1 MILTNMGC
9 GCDATDEIAPPLIR
23 GRGFDPWHGENS
35 VGSTTRRMG
44 PYLMRIRISRAPM
57 QLVSSGRVRTFI
69 KKFKTVVTSSATQ
82 WSFSSKTY
90 PQNHHSF
97 KSQENNNNN
106 NKPKIGFE
114 SLASA
119 GLVTITTTTEVVDTI
134 HRPYGTQIG
143 AQYSSSRTHHQAN
156 LIPTVNLSP
165 AQKTSPI
172 SGVVGTTELRGA
184 PRISPGPAQ
193 LTIFYAGSVS
203 VYDNISPEKAQA
215 IMLLAGNA
223 PAAPVQTIPNV
234 DKFHGTSPSNFSSLI
249 PISSRGTSQSVGAF
263 NHNNTNE
270 SSIIRSIGVLNS
282 SSSTTSLS
290 KIVTSQDSHRPP
302 SHNLSAIPQARRASL
317 ARFLEKRKD
326 RVVSA
331 SPYGKS
337 KQISQHM
344 TPNGSSN
351 WNFSINSSGSTLLPA
366 AN

>member
-1 MILTNMGC
+1 MERDFMGLTVKQEIL
-9 GCDATDEIAPPLIR
+9 EQPP
-23 GRGFDPWHGENS
+23 
-35 VGSTTRRMG
+35 
-44 PYLMRIRISRAPM
+44 A
-57 QLVSSGRVRTFI
+57 
-69 KKFKTVVTSSATQ
+69 VVTSSATQ

-90 PQNHHSF
+90 PQNHLSF

-184 PRISPGPAQ
+184 PRTSPGPAQ

-249 PISSRGTSQSVGAF
+249 PISSRGTSQSVGVF

-270 SSIIRSIGVLNS
+270 SSIIRSVLNS

-290 KIVTSQDSHRPP
+290 KTVTSQDSHRPP
-302 SHNLSAIPQARRASL
+302 SHNLSAVPQARRASL

-344 TPNGSSN
+344 TPPGSSN